1 MSMER
6 KARLFFDFDAEE
18 LSPTEADK
26 QARQQIQ
33 DAFDPLQHAHV
44 EVIHAFEDQGI
55 YEVLLSVESQHVD
68 TLIVGNLQTLFYHAF
83 NSGHQSEHNLDHVQ
97 LIE

>member
-18 LSPTEADK
+18 LSSTDVDE
-26 QARQQIQ
+26 QARQQIE
-33 DAFDPLQHAHV
+33 DAFNPVQHAHV
-44 EVIHAFEDQGI
+44 EIIHAFEEQEI

-68 TLIVGNLQTLFYHAF
+68 TLLVENLQTLFYHAF
-83 NSGHQSEHNLDHVQ
+83 NSGLQSEHNLDYVQ